1 MTLEYL
7 IAITPIAI
15 AIFVAVVAYW
25 QSRNELP
32 RRKQRGINALPLKEG
47 KLICFV

>member
-1 MTLEYL
+1 VDNKL
-7 IAITPIAI
+7 AIEKA
-15 AIFVAVVAYW
+15 AKK
-25 QSRNELP
+25 NELP

>member
-1 MTLEYL
+1 MEL
-7 IAITPIAI
+7 INVGDIKIDVI
-15 AIFVAVVAYW
+15 YKD
-25 QSRNELP
+25 NELP